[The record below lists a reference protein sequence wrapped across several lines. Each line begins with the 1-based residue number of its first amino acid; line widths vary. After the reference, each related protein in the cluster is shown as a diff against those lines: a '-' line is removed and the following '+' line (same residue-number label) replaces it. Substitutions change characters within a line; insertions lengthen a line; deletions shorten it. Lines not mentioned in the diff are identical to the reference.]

1 MKLRISNKNIDV
13 QLPSQELEHSL
24 MFSLFYSDTIKENIE
39 AETLRIKVDLEAL
52 EGLIAQDFEQIIS
65 IVRISK
71 GAKDLQEKLS
81 KQHHLNQFQVAFI
94 ANLNLDEWLSLDFME
109 IKRNLQ
115 KSLRFLEILIGEK

>member
-1 MKLRISNKNIDV
+1 MKLKISNNNIDV
-13 QLPSQELEHSL
+13 QLPPQELEHSL

-39 AETLRIKVDLEAL
+39 AETQRIKVDLEAL

-65 IVRISK
+65 IVRISR

-94 ANLNLDEWLSLDFME
+94 ANLNLDDWLSLDFME

>member
-1 MKLRISNKNIDV
+1 MKLRISNNKIDV
-13 QLPSQELEHSL
+13 QLPPQELEHSL

-39 AETLRIKVDLEAL
+39 AETQRIKVDLEAL

-94 ANLNLDEWLSLDFME
+94 ANLNLDDWLSLDFME

>member
-1 MKLRISNKNIDV
+1 MKLRISNNKIDV
-13 QLPSQELEHSL
+13 QLPPQELEHSL

-39 AETLRIKVDLEAL
+39 AETQRIKVDLEAV

-65 IVRISK
+65 IVRISR

-81 KQHHLNQFQVAFI
+81 KQHHLNQFQVAFL
-94 ANLNLDEWLSLDFME
+94 ANLNLDEWLNLDFME

>member
-1 MKLRISNKNIDV
+1 MKLRISNNKIDV
-13 QLPSQELEHSL
+13 QLPPQELEHSL

-39 AETLRIKVDLEAL
+39 AETQRIKVDLEAL
-52 EGLIAQDFEQIIS
+52 EGLIAQDFEQIIN

-71 GAKDLQEKLS
+71 GAKDLQEKLA
-81 KQHHLNQFQVAFI
+81 KQHHLNEFQVAFI
-94 ANLNLDEWLSLDFME
+94 ANLKLDEWLSLDFME